1 MPKTGGR
8 IAGVSRLPEV
18 LTSFRRHITAMAF
31 EDLLN
36 DPVIQKYLH
45 ELVGPTGMPV
55 AAAPPDG
62 EVTDEELAEELGL
75 ELNDVRRALFI
86 LYEND
91 LATYRRVRDEDSGWL
106 TYLWTFHYDN
116 IPENLQEE
124 MYRLLDALEEREEY
138 ERTHEFYLC
147 EVCSIRFE
155 FGEAMDFGFECPE
168 CGSPLDAMEN
178 DRLREAMSQRID
190 ELREELNVDVTG

>member
-1 MPKTGGR
+1 
-8 IAGVSRLPEV
+8 
-18 LTSFRRHITAMAF
+18 
-31 EDLLN
+31 
-36 DPVIQKYLH
+36 
-45 ELVGPTGMPV
+45 MPV

-62 EVTDEELAEELGL
+62 EVTDEELAEELDM

-91 LATYRRVRDEDSGWL
+91 LATYRRLRDEDSGWL
-106 TYLWTFHYDN
+106 TYLWTFEYDK
-116 IPENLQEE
+116 IPENLEDE
-124 MYRLLDALEEREEY
+124 MHRLYEALEERREY

-168 CGSPLDAMEN
+168 CGSPLESMENNHLVDAMDERIE
-178 DRLREAMSQRID
+178 DLRD
-190 ELREELNVDVTG
+190 ELNVDIEAEA

>member
-1 MPKTGGR
+1 
-8 IAGVSRLPEV
+8 
-18 LTSFRRHITAMAF
+18 MAF
-31 EDLLN
+31 EELLN

-91 LATYRRVRDEDSGWL
+91 LASYRRLRDEDSGWL
-106 TYLWTFHYDN
+106 TYLWTFEY
-116 IPENLQEE
+116 ENVPDKLEAE
-124 MYRLLDALEEREEY
+124 MYRLLEALEERREY
-138 ERTHEFYLC
+138 EADNEFYLC
-147 EVCSIRFE
+147 PDENIRFE
-155 FGEAMDFGFECPE
+155 FGEAMEFTFECPR
-168 CGSPLDAMEN
+168 CGSGLESMSN
-178 DRLREAMSQRID
+178 DRLVEAIDERVGELRRELGIEREAGPEARA
-190 ELREELNVDVTG
+190 

>member
-1 MPKTGGR
+1 
-8 IAGVSRLPEV
+8 
-18 LTSFRRHITAMAF
+18 MAF
-31 EDLLN
+31 EGLLN

-62 EVTDEELAEELGL
+62 EVTDEELAEKLDL
-75 ELNDVRRALFI
+75 ELNAVRRALFI

-91 LATYRRVRDEDSGWL
+91 LASYRRVRDEDSGWL
-106 TYLWTFHYDN
+106 TYLWTFHYEN
-116 IPENLQEE
+116 IPENLESE
-124 MYRLLDALEEREEY
+124 MYRLLDALEARQDYEE
-138 ERTHEFYLC
+138 TNEFYLC

-155 FGEAMDFGFECPE
+155 FGEAMDFGFQCPE
-168 CGSPLDAMEN
+168 CGSPLESMDNSMLVEAMET
-178 DRLREAMSQRID
+178 RID

>member
-1 MPKTGGR
+1 
-8 IAGVSRLPEV
+8 
-18 LTSFRRHITAMAF
+18 MAF
-31 EDLLN
+31 EELLE

-45 ELVGPTGMPV
+45 ELVGPKGMPV

-62 EVTDEELAEELGL
+62 EVTDEELAEELDM
-75 ELNDVRRALFI
+75 ELNDIRRALFI

-91 LATYRRVRDEDSGWL
+91 LATYRRLRDEDSGWL
-106 TYLWTFHYDN
+106 TYLWTFQYDK
-116 IPENLQEE
+116 IPENLEDE
-124 MYRLLDALEEREEY
+124 MHRLYEALDERREY

-168 CGSPLDAMEN
+168 CGSPLESMENTHLVDAMDRRLEN
-178 DRLREAMSQRID
+178 LRD
-190 ELREELNVDVTG
+190 ELNIETEAEA

>member
-1 MPKTGGR
+1 
-8 IAGVSRLPEV
+8 
-18 LTSFRRHITAMAF
+18 MAF
-31 EDLLN
+31 EELLN

-91 LATYRRVRDEDSGWL
+91 LASYRRLRDEDSGWL
-106 TYLWTFHYDN
+106 TYLWTFEYEN
-116 IPENLQEE
+116 IPEKLEEE
-124 MYRLLDALEEREEY
+124 MYELLEALEARQEY
-138 ERTHEFYLC
+138 EMDNEFYLC
-147 EVCSIRFE
+147 PEESIRFD
-155 FGEAMDFGFECPE
+155 FGEAMEFNFACPS
-168 CGSPLDAMEN
+168 CGADLESMSN
-178 DRLREAMSQRID
+178 DRLVEAMNERIG
-190 ELREELNVDVTG
+190 ELRDELNVEPEAQA

>member
-1 MPKTGGR
+1 
-8 IAGVSRLPEV
+8 
-18 LTSFRRHITAMAF
+18 MAF
-31 EDLLN
+31 EELLG

-91 LATYRRVRDEDSGWL
+91 LASYRRVRDEDSGWL
-106 TYLWTFHYDN
+106 TYLWTFEYQN
-116 IPENLQEE
+116 IPDNLEAE
-124 MYRLLDALEEREEY
+124 MRRLLDALQRREAY
-138 ERTHEFYLC
+138 ETSHQFYLC
-147 EVCSIRFE
+147 EVCSLRFE
-155 FGEAMDFGFECPE
+155 FEEAMEYGFECPE
-168 CGSPLDAMEN
+168 CGSRLESMEN
-178 DRLREAMSQRID
+178 DRMVETMERRITEIRD
-190 ELREELNVDVTG
+190 DLNLPAEREEAEA

>member
-1 MPKTGGR
+1 
-8 IAGVSRLPEV
+8 
-18 LTSFRRHITAMAF
+18 MAF
-31 EDLLN
+31 EDLLE

-62 EVTDEELAEELGL
+62 EVTDEELAQELGL

-91 LATYRRVRDEDSGWL
+91 LASYRRLRDEDSGWL
-106 TYLWTFHYDN
+106 TYLWTFEYEK

-138 ERTHEFYLC
+138 ERLHEFYLC
-147 EVCSIRFE
+147 DICSIRFE
-155 FGEAMDFGFECPE
+155 FSEAMDCGFECPE
-168 CGSPLDAMEN
+168 CGSPLSSMEN
-178 DRLREAMSQRID
+178 DHLVEAMITRID
-190 ELREELNVDVTG
+190 ELQAELNVNP

>member
-1 MPKTGGR
+1 
-8 IAGVSRLPEV
+8 
-18 LTSFRRHITAMAF
+18 MAF
-31 EDLLN
+31 EELLN

-91 LATYRRVRDEDSGWL
+91 LASYRRLRDEDSGWL

-116 IPENLQEE
+116 VPEKLEEE
-124 MYRLLDALEEREEY
+124 MHSLLEALEERRQY
-138 ERTHEFYLC
+138 EADNEFYLC
-147 EVCSIRFE
+147 PEESLRFE
-155 FGEAMDFGFECPE
+155 FGEAMEYGFECPN
-168 CGSPLDAMEN
+168 CGTGLESMNNQRLVDAMDE
-178 DRLREAMSQRID
+178 RIEALRD
-190 ELREELNVDVTG
+190 ELNVGRVEA

>member
-1 MPKTGGR
+1 
-8 IAGVSRLPEV
+8 
-18 LTSFRRHITAMAF
+18 MAF
-31 EDLLN
+31 EDLLS

-45 ELVGPTGMPV
+45 ELVGPKGMPV

-62 EVTDEELAEELGL
+62 EVTDEELAEELDL

-91 LATYRRVRDEDSGWL
+91 LASYRRLRDEDSGWL
-106 TYLWTFHYDN
+106 TYLWTFEYDK
-116 IPENLQEE
+116 IPENLEEE
-124 MYRLLDALEEREEY
+124 MYRLLEALRQRREY

-147 EVCSIRFE
+147 ENCGIRFE

-168 CGSPLDAMEN
+168 CGSPLESMEN
-178 DRLREAMSQRID
+178 SRLVESMDDRID
-190 ELREELNVDVTG
+190 ALESELNVEELGA

>member
-1 MPKTGGR
+1 
-8 IAGVSRLPEV
+8 
-18 LTSFRRHITAMAF
+18 
-31 EDLLN
+31 
-36 DPVIQKYLH
+36 
-45 ELVGPTGMPV
+45 MPV

-62 EVTDEELAEELGL
+62 EVTDEELAEELDM

-91 LATYRRVRDEDSGWL
+91 LATYRRLRDEDSGWL
-106 TYLWTFHYDN
+106 TYLWTFEYDK

-124 MYRLLDALEEREEY
+124 MHRLYEALDDRREY
-138 ERTHEFYLC
+138 ERNHEFYLC

-178 DRLREAMSQRID
+178 THLVDAMDRRLDDLRD
-190 ELREELNVDVTG
+190 ELNLETEVEA

>member
-1 MPKTGGR
+1 
-8 IAGVSRLPEV
+8 
-18 LTSFRRHITAMAF
+18 MAF
-31 EDLLN
+31 EDLLE

-62 EVTDEELAEELGL
+62 EVTDEELAQDLNL

-91 LATYRRVRDEDSGWL
+91 LATYRRLRDEDSGWL
-106 TYLWTFHYDN
+106 TYLWTFEYDQ
-116 IPENLQEE
+116 IPENLEEE
-124 MYRLLDALEEREEY
+124 MHRLIEALLEREEY
-138 ERTHEFYLC
+138 ERLHEFYLC
-147 EVCSIRFE
+147 EICSIRFE
-155 FGEAMDFGFECPE
+155 FGEAMDFDFECPE

-178 DRLREAMSQRID
+178 EQLIVAMNNRID
-190 ELREELNVDVTG
+190 ALAEELHVER

>member
-1 MPKTGGR
+1 
-8 IAGVSRLPEV
+8 
-18 LTSFRRHITAMAF
+18 MAF

-91 LATYRRVRDEDSGWL
+91 LASYRRVRDEDSGWL
-106 TYLWTFHYDN
+106 TYLWTFEYES
-116 IPENLQEE
+116 IPENLETE
-124 MYRLLDALEEREEY
+124 MYRLLDAIQQREEY

-155 FGEAMDFGFECPE
+155 FGEAMEFGFECPD
-168 CGSPLDAMEN
+168 CGSRLEAMEN
-178 DRLREAMSQRID
+178 ERLLEAMDRRAS
-190 ELREELNVDVTG
+190 ELREELNVDAAG

>member
-1 MPKTGGR
+1 M
-8 IAGVSRLPEV
+8 V
-18 LTSFRRHITAMAF
+18 LNAPTPQYTIMAF
-31 EDLLN
+31 EDLLE

-45 ELVGPTGMPV
+45 ELVGPKGMPV

-62 EVTDEELAEELGL
+62 EVTDEELAEELDL

-91 LATYRRVRDEDSGWL
+91 LATYRRLRDEDSGWL
-106 TYLWTFHYDN
+106 TYLWTFQYDN
-116 IPENLQEE
+116 IPDNLEEE
-124 MYRLLDALEEREEY
+124 MHRLLEALDDRQEY
-138 ERTHEFYLC
+138 EHQHEFYLC

-168 CGSPLDAMEN
+168 CGSPLESMENSRLIDAMERRIE
-178 DRLREAMSQRID
+178 DLRS
-190 ELREELNVDVTG
+190 ELNVEQLEEAEA

>member
-1 MPKTGGR
+1 
-8 IAGVSRLPEV
+8 
-18 LTSFRRHITAMAF
+18 MAF
-31 EDLLN
+31 EELLE

-45 ELVGPTGMPV
+45 ELVGPKGMPV

-62 EVTDEELAEELGL
+62 EVTDEELAEELDM

-91 LATYRRVRDEDSGWL
+91 LATYRRLRDEDSGWL
-106 TYLWTFHYDN
+106 TYLWTFEYDK
-116 IPENLQEE
+116 IPENLEEE
-124 MYRLLDALEEREEY
+124 MHRLYEALDERREY
-138 ERTHEFYLC
+138 ERNHEFYLC

-168 CGSPLDAMEN
+168 CGSPVEAMEN
-178 DRLREAMSQRID
+178 THLVDAMDRRLENLRD
-190 ELREELNVDVTG
+190 ELNLDSEVEA

>member
-1 MPKTGGR
+1 
-8 IAGVSRLPEV
+8 
-18 LTSFRRHITAMAF
+18 MAF
-31 EDLLN
+31 EDLLE

-45 ELVGPTGMPV
+45 ELVGPKGMPV

-62 EVTDEELAEELGL
+62 EVTDEELAEELDM

-91 LATYRRVRDEDSGWL
+91 LATYRRLRDEDSGWL
-106 TYLWTFHYDN
+106 TYLWTFQYDN

-124 MYRLLDALEEREEY
+124 MYRLHDVLVQRRDY
-138 ERTHEFYLC
+138 EQEHEFYLC
-147 EVCSIRFE
+147 EICSIRFE

-168 CGSPLDAMEN
+168 CGSPVESMDN
-178 DRLREAMSQRID
+178 DRLIQAMEDRIEALRNELHIEAD
-190 ELREELNVDVTG
+190 ELEA

>member
-1 MPKTGGR
+1 
-8 IAGVSRLPEV
+8 
-18 LTSFRRHITAMAF
+18 MAF
-31 EDLLN
+31 EEYLE

-91 LATYRRVRDEDSGWL
+91 LASYRRLRDEDSGWL
-106 TYLWTFHYDN
+106 TYLWTFEYDN
-116 IPENLQEE
+116 IPEQLESE
-124 MYRLLDALEEREEY
+124 MYDLHAALDERREY
-138 ERTHEFYLC
+138 ELDHEFYLC
-147 EVCSIRFE
+147 ENCGIRFE
-155 FGEAMDFGFECPE
+155 FGDAMDYGFECPD
-168 CGSPLDAMEN
+168 CGSSLEAMEN
-178 DRLREAMSQRID
+178 TALIDSMDERID
-190 ELREELNVDVTG
+190 ELESELNLDIET

>member
-1 MPKTGGR
+1 
-8 IAGVSRLPEV
+8 
-18 LTSFRRHITAMAF
+18 MAF
-31 EDLLN
+31 EELLN

-45 ELVGPTGMPV
+45 ELVGPKGMPV

-91 LATYRRVRDEDSGWL
+91 LAAYRRVRDEDSGWL
-106 TYLWTFHYDN
+106 TYLWTFQYDN

-124 MYRLLDALEEREEY
+124 MHRLLDALEDREEY
-138 ERTHEFYLC
+138 EQTHEFYLC
-147 EVCSIRFE
+147 EIDSIRFE

-168 CGSPLDAMEN
+168 CGSPLEAMDNDRMVGAME
-178 DRLREAMSQRID
+178 RHIE
-190 ELREELNVDVTG
+190 ELRDELNVNAA